1 MARRCRKPRK
11 NKTMAC
17 IRSGVGARISDRLA
31 MRVRKNRR
39 VRGKVEDSLSFSL
52 DYLVVGELRRP
63 KGRGAGA

>member
-17 IRSGVGARISDRLA
+17 IRSGVGARISDRSA

-39 VRGKVEDSLSFSL
+39 VRGKGEDSRSFSL
-52 DYLVVGELRRP
+52 NYLAVGGLRRP
-63 KGRGAGA
+63 KGRSADA